1 MLIVFSYRFIVLK
14 AMNVLEAPIPAVNEL
29 VTII

>member
-14 AMNVLEAPIPAVNEL
+14 AMNVLDTRIPAVNEL